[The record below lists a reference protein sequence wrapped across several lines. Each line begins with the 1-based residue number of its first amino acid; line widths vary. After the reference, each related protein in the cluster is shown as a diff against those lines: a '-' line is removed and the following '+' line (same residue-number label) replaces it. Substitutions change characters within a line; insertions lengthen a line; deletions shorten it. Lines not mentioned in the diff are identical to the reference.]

1 MRIKY
6 LMKLRYLLPLFF
18 IFSLTVSIVMVWLA
32 IRLTVALGVVAEMQD
47 RRFESIL
54 LADELRQSSDDLT
67 KFARMFVQS
76 GDERFLQYFQKV
88 LDIRNG
94 KAPRPD
100 GYEGIFWDLVLGGD
114 RIPKYAILPPPW
126 PTPST
131 PTI

>member
-1 MRIKY
+1 
-6 LMKLRYLLPLFF
+6 
-18 IFSLTVSIVMVWLA
+18 MVWLA
-32 IRLTVALGVVAEMQD
+32 IRLTVALGVAAEMQD

-114 RIPKYAILPPPW
+114 DQLLETASGEKVPTSSALNDFPAAAKFNLSPFFMEPSKIL
-126 PTPST
+126 
-131 PTI
+131 I